1 MKLNKGFQGACL
13 LAAMILVNLM
23 SFGQKPMHNIIP
35 EPVRY
40 EAGRGFF
47 SLTAST
53 RIKTASTSKEL
64 SKLAGFLE
72 SRLRLNKYTD
82 SKEAGSNIKDNAII
96 LELTQI
102 NEIGNEGYKLVVD
115 KKQIVISANT
125 GKGIFYGIQTLLQL
139 MPEEVEDMNP
149 AKSFSSYKIQSCQIL
164 DYPRFEYRGMHLD
177 VCRHFFPVEFIKK
190 YIDLLAMYKINN
202 FHWHLTEDQGWRIE
216 IKKYPLLTEVGA
228 WRNSTPI
235 GRNAGDDNVPYGGFY
250 TQKEASEIVAYAAER
265 YVNVIPEIEMPGHAL
280 AALAAY
286 PELSCTGGPFEV
298 WTQWGVIDDIYCAG
312 NEKVFLFL
320 EDVLTEVMNIFPSA
334 YIHIGGDEAPKNRWD
349 ACPLCQKRIHDEHLK
364 DSHELQSYFI
374 TRIEKFLNSH
384 GRQIIGWDEILEGGL
399 APGATV
405 MSWRGIEGGI
415 AAAKMGHDV
424 IMTPGTPCYFDHYQ
438 ANPAG
443 EPFAIGGYN
452 PLKNVYNYE
461 PVPEELNAS
470 EGKHILGSQGNLWTE
485 YIPTSAQA
493 EYMAFPRAIA
503 LAEVNWSPRDSRN
516 WDDFSDRLNQHFD
529 RLTFLNLNFSKSSNN
544 VRITTIYDSIAKNRK
559 VFLDSDNHRGTI
571 YYCIGNGESQ
581 KAWKKYK
588 KPFLIKESSEIH
600 AELRIDGKPA
610 GNKTSRSLLVHDGY
624 GIIPVL
630 NTRYSDQ
637 YAADGSSSLTD
648 GLRGNPLAIRY
659 DWLGFSGDNA
669 DIVIDLGNES
679 TINNINIGFLH
690 NPSNW
695 IFIPTDVEIS
705 LSLDGNSYFPAGG
718 LKPDLIV
725 VKEPVTVDF
734 NQVKIDTKA
743 RFIKIIAHNR
753 GICPDNHP
761 GKGEK
766 AWLFV
771 DEVMI
776 NEPKD

>member
-1 MKLNKGFQGACL
+1 
-13 LAAMILVNLM
+13 MILLNLM

-40 EAGRGFF
+40 EAGKGFF
-47 SLTAST
+47 SLSSST
-53 RIKTASTSKEL
+53 NIKIASTSKEL
-64 SKLAGFLE
+64 SKLADFLE
-72 SRLRLNKYTD
+72 SRLLLNKSTD
-82 SKEAGSNIKDNAII
+82 NKDAGLNNKGNSIL

-102 NEIGNEGYKLVVD
+102 NEIGNEGYKLIVD

-139 MPEEVEDMNP
+139 MPEEVEDRNP
-149 AKSFSSYKIQSCQIL
+149 AKSFSSYKIPSCQIL

-202 FHWHLTEDQGWRIE
+202 FHWHLTEDQGWRLE

-228 WRNSTPI
+228 WRKSTPI
-235 GRNAGDDNVPYGGFY
+235 GRNAGDDNIPYGGFY
-250 TQKEASEIVAYAAER
+250 TQKEAREIVAYAAER

-298 WTQWGVIDDIYCAG
+298 WTKWGVIDDIYCAG

-374 TRIEKFLNSH
+374 TRIEKFLNSN

-443 EPFAIGGYN
+443 EPFAFGGYN
-452 PLKNVYNYE
+452 PLKKVYNYE

-516 WDDFSDRLNQHFD
+516 WDDFSDRLNQHFK
-529 RLTFLNLNFSKSSNN
+529 RLTFLNLNFSKSSND

-559 VFLDSDNHRGTI
+559 VILDSDNHRGTI
-571 YYCIGNGESQ
+571 YYCIGDGESQ

-610 GNKTSRSLLVHDGY
+610 GNKTSRSLIVHEGY

-637 YAADGSSSLTD
+637 YAADGPSSLTD
-648 GLRGNPLAIRY
+648 GLRGNPLATRY
-659 DWLGFSGDNA
+659 DWLGFLGDNA
-669 DIVIDLGNES
+669 DLVIDLGKES
-679 TINNINIGFLH
+679 TIKNINIGFLH

-734 NQVKIDTKA
+734 NQVKINAQA

-776 NEPKD
+776 NEPRD